1 MNIQDFRALTP
12 DAKLD
17 ALFSENVTLNAKLDI
32 VDTEI
37 EHFRELED
45 ERKRIRKRRRKAE
58 RMTSAATATED

>member
-12 DAKLD
+12 DAKLE
-17 ALFSENVTLNAKLDI
+17 ALFSENVTLNARLSI
-32 VDTEI
+32 INTEI

-58 RMTSAATATED
+58 RMTIAATATAD